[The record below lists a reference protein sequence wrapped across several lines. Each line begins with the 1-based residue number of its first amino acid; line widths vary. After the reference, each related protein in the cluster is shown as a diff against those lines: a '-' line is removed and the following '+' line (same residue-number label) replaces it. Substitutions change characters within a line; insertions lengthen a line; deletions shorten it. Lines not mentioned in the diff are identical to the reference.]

1 MTMDILILGGLPV
14 TVEASVCQPDRSV
27 GETRPLVDEW
37 WITHINGRRCKKP
50 PQWLY
55 NRIDK
60 CKNEGERILTAIYDE
75 ME

>member
-1 MTMDILILGGLPV
+1 MITDIFILGGLLV

-37 WITHINGRRCKKP
+37 RVTHINGRRCKKS

-60 CKNEGERILTAIYDE
+60 CKNEEERILTAIYDQ